1 MLVFSGIYIPVIL
14 METKDLEIKLNAL
27 IDSINSQIAEFE
39 KENKLNIYFTAK
51 NESGRNIK
59 PTLKGLY
66 TNVDLF
72 TDLM

>member
-1 MLVFSGIYIPVIL
+1 LLVFSGIYIPVIL